1 MLFKQLNWAA
11 IGPTALFV
19 LLWSAGAI
27 FSKWGLE
34 HASAFAF
41 LLLRFALAC
50 VVLSLLAVYRR
61 RWWPRGGVRQVA
73 LTGVMLTGGYT
84 IFYLLSL
91 DQGITPGMLATV
103 LGIQPIL
110 TLMLLERRASWLRV
124 LGLVIALG
132 GLALVVLDS
141 LLAARFTLLGI
152 GLCLAALLCITVGSI
167 FQKGIQ
173 QSPMDVLP
181 LQYAIGLL
189 MCAVVVP
196 FQPFELEWTVGFV
209 VPLIYMSVLI
219 SVGATLLLYRLIRM
233 GNLVNVTSLFY
244 LMPGTTAL
252 LDYLFLGNR
261 MAPLSLLGMGAIL
274 VGLVLVFRQKA

>member
-1 MLFKQLNWAA
+1 MTCGSQ
-11 IGPTALFV
+11 
-19 LLWSAGAI
+19 
-27 FSKWGLE
+27 
-34 HASAFAF
+34 
-41 LLLRFALAC
+41 LLRDSHCEISSSWTTA
-50 VVLSLLAVYRR
+50 S
-61 RWWPRGGVRQVA
+61 W
-73 LTGVMLTGGYT
+73 
-84 IFYLLSL
+84 
-91 DQGITPGMLATV
+91 ATV
-103 LGIQPIL
+103 SGDRLCICMC
-110 TLMLLERRASWLRV
+110 TSTASTSVWRCAN
-124 LGLVIALG
+124 GADG